1 MFSSQTAGSLCWTY
15 AAIFRDKQV
24 NNLSNL
30 LNRLDNHISSTLTL
44 NTGVPQGCVLSPLLL
59 ALFTYACTPVHGSD
73 TLLIFQCGELQR
85 VVKTAQRITS
95 ASLPSIDAVQ
105 RKRFLQKECSH
116 PNHWLFILYIEG
128 RPCTPGG
135 RIISRIILGPCFVV
149 DKSSFATENKQL
161 YAFITLTVFIHT
173 SLNMISR
180 NYFTTFY
187 SILTETV
194 KVYTYT
200 LSTFLLLL

>member
-1 MFSSQTAGSLCWTY
+1 MRLYFHLPTMTLCQWLWTRFFQTFVIKIKTYWVYCSFYSANFEIFLWWLSSTQTIFSLLQEHLATANICYWESVFSRQTAGSLCWTY

-30 LNRLDNHISSTLTL
+30 LNRLDSHISSTLTL

-116 PNHWLFILYIEG
+116 PNHWLFILYI
-128 RPCTPGG
+128 
-135 RIISRIILGPCFVV
+135 
-149 DKSSFATENKQL
+149 
-161 YAFITLTVFIHT
+161 
-173 SLNMISR
+173 
-180 NYFTTFY
+180 
-187 SILTETV
+187 
-194 KVYTYT
+194 
-200 LSTFLLLL
+200 